1 VSDELRAIFEEE
13 AGDLLRS
20 LNQALVHLEA
30 RAKGAGRDEK
40 LREVFRIAHTL
51 KGSAAA
57 AGRHDFAALAH
68 ALETLLDAIRKGAL
82 QPSREVVDASLAAA
96 DLLSAGVTQSVD
108 ATASARAVRALEE
121 LVKQPEPPVP
131 APKRSAPRA
140 KKEKPL
146 DALSRHVTELLRAPT
161 VDVAHAIAAAAG
173 ELLKTLTPGTPAARV
188 AQALG
193 DAFAPEGA
201 AHRPRIGEAAFMA
214 VDFFH
219 SDGAEEEAQAVLE
232 VLTPRAPAPAPEPAP
247 QDTVPTA
254 EAPSQATVRVSV
266 AMLDALH
273 YRIEELVAVKLRLEF
288 ERQQVDAVQAALAT
302 SRDAAAK
309 EGVRKLEQVHNGLS
323 QQLHQLGLLSQE
335 LQNDL
340 KEARM
345 VPVATALDPLHRTVR
360 DLAHAEGKDAALEV
374 QGANV
379 RVDKRLLELVRDPLT
394 QLIRN
399 AVAHGLETAK
409 EREGAKKPPRGR
421 VRVAVESRESQ
432 VFIEVEDD
440 GRGIDEA
447 RLKEEA
453 VRRGVLDAAAAP
465 GLSRRDALNLIFA
478 PGLSTARSVT
488 DVSGRGV
495 GLDVVREN
503 VSRLGG
509 RIEFFTEPG
518 QGTRFVLAL
527 PLTLAASRGLT
538 VAAGKNVYCLPLNPV
553 DEVLKVSP
561 NDIGQ
566 AQGRLALSWR
576 HQAVTFAQLED
587 LLAGGASLKPTRD
600 FYAVVLAVSDRR
612 LALGVTELLGQHEMV
627 VKAPA
632 AGTPPMRF
640 VAGATTL
647 ADGRLV
653 TVLDPPALV
662 EAAGLLKLA
671 VGTDKPTA
679 TVLVVDD
686 SLTSRAMVASVLE
699 QRGLRTLTAH
709 DGEAAWAV
717 LQQHSVDLVV
727 SDVEMPRLD
736 GLGLVQRIR
745 TRGSKPDLPCLL
757 LTSLE
762 SPEMRARGAQAGAD
776 AYFVKQRF
784 EPGAF
789 LSLVADLL
797 GS

>member
-13 AGDLLRS
+13 AGDLLRA
-20 LNQALVHLEA
+20 LNQALVDLESRA
-30 RAKGAGRDEK
+30 RGAGRDEK
-40 LREVFRIAHTL
+40 LREVFRLAHTL

-57 AGRHDFAALAH
+57 AGRQDFAALAH
-68 ALETLLDAIRKGAL
+68 ALETVLDAIRKGTL
-82 QPSREVVDASLAAA
+82 QPDRAVVDATLAAA
-96 DLLSAGVTQSVD
+96 DLLTAGVTQPVD
-108 ATASARAVRALEE
+108 AEASARAVRALEDR
-121 LVKQPEPPVP
+121 VKPPEAKAP
-131 APKRSAPRA
+131 APRRSAPRA

-146 DALSRHVTELLRAPT
+146 DALSRHVTELLRAPSAEGARAVSET
-161 VDVAHAIAAAAG
+161 AD
-173 ELLKTLTPGTPAARV
+173 ELKKTLAPGSAPARV
-188 AQALG
+188 AAALFE
-193 DAFAPEGA
+193 AFAPEDA
-201 AHRPRIGEAAFMA
+201 VQRPRIAEAAFMA

-219 SDGAEEEAQAVLE
+219 GDASEEEAHAVLE
-232 VLTPRAPAPAPEPAP
+232 ALKPRSAGPAPEPAP
-247 QDTVPTA
+247 
-254 EAPSQATVRVSV
+254 APAPATETQAATLRVNVS
-266 AMLDALH
+266 MLDALH

-288 ERQQVDAVQAALAT
+288 ERAQIDAVQAALAT

-309 EGVRKLEQVHNGLS
+309 EGVRKLEQIHTGLA

-345 VPVATALDPLHRTVR
+345 VPVATALDPLHRAVR

-399 AVAHGLETAK
+399 AVAHGLEPAR
-409 EREGAKKPPRGR
+409 EREAARKPPRGK

-453 VRRGVLDAAAAP
+453 VRRGILDAAAAP

-478 PGLSTARSVT
+478 PGLTTARTVT
-488 DVSGRGV
+488 GVSGRGV

-561 NDIGQ
+561 NDVGQ

-576 HQAVTFAQLED
+576 HQAVTFAPLED
-587 LLAGGASLKPTRD
+587 LIAGGASMKPTRD

-671 VGTDKPTA
+671 VAADKPQA

-717 LQQHSVDLVV
+717 LQQHHVDLVV

-736 GLGLVQRIR
+736 GLALVQRIR
-745 TRGSKPDLPCLL
+745 ARGTRPDLPCLL

-762 SPEMRARGAQAGAD
+762 SPEIRAAGAQAGAD
-776 AYFVKQRF
+776 GYFVKQRF
-784 EPGAF
+784 EPAAF
-789 LSLVADLL
+789 LSMVADLL